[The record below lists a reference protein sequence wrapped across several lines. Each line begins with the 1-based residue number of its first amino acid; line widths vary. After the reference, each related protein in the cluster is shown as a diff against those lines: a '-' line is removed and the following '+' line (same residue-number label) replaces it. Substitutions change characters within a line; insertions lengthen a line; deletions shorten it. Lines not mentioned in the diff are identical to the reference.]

1 MNQRLNNAAHI
12 LIPHHAKNKLHPLP
26 RIILI
31 QRLAQCL
38 RTIGIMSTIKNNI
51 RMLVNALQATG
62 PQRIGHAYMQSQ
74 LVNAII
80 LLRNKLRSHNGHT
93 GIFYLML
100 ARQLNFIFRAIGIAR
115 IKREFLPFHG
125 ASYLFAT
132 EGLAIKIH
140 RRFLEHSKA
149 YNGPQSLVAFGR
161 SNYGHLFLDNARL
174 LHGNALHCG
183 ATAVRMV

>member
-1 MNQRLNNAAHI
+1 MNQRLNNTAHI

-100 ARQLNFIFRAIGIAR
+100 ARQLNFVFRAIGIAR
-115 IKREFLPFHG
+115 IKREFLPLHG

-149 YNGPQSLVAFGR
+149 YNGPQSLVALGR
-161 SNYGHLFLDNARL
+161 SHHGHLFLNNARL
-174 LHGNALHCG
+174 LHRNTLDGL
-183 ATAVRMV
+183 ATTVRMI

>member
-1 MNQRLNNAAHI
+1 
-12 LIPHHAKNKLHPLP
+12 
-26 RIILI
+26 
-31 QRLAQCL
+31 
-38 RTIGIMSTIKNNI
+38 MSTIKNNI

-100 ARQLNFIFRAIGIAR
+100 ARQLNFVFRAIGIAR
-115 IKREFLPFHG
+115 IKREFLPLHG

-140 RRFLEHSKA
+140 RRFLEHGKA
-149 YNGPQSLVAFGR
+149 NDGSQGLIPLGCSHH
-161 SNYGHLFLDNARL
+161 GHLFLNNARL